1 MWYLM
6 TRSMKFKSK
15 IKIKLKGIPVG
26 RAVTGSEQTVVHG
39 NAGPAVVAH

>member
-6 TRSMKFKSK
+6 TRSVKFKSK

-26 RAVTGSEQTVVHG
+26 RAVKGCEQTVVHG
-39 NAGPAVVAH
+39 SADPALVAH